1 MALEFSTAG
10 IRLKV
15 AHESSAGSKP
25 SSGWTEIPDVVSI
38 SEINDEPNMLDV
50 TNLSDLVW
58 TRQIPGLRSSSGALS
73 VTVNGTQDFKNKWTT
88 MCTSASTA
96 YASGKAT
103 WFEITVPGYSSA
115 YFITGIP
122 SELGFFGADVD
133 EVYRGDVYIAKNT
146 IEGWAAI
153 V

>member
-10 IRLKV
+10 IKDKV
-15 AHESSAGSKP
+15 GYETTAGSKP
-25 SSGWTEIPDVVSI
+25 AAFNTEIPDIVAI

-58 TRQIPGLRSSSGALS
+58 TRQIPGLRTSGGALAL
-73 VTVNGTQDFKNKWTT
+73 TVNGTKNFMSIWTQ
-88 MCTSASTA
+88 MCTSAATA
-96 YASGKAT
+96 FDSGKAT
-103 WFEITVPGYSSA
+103 WYEIVVPGYSSSF
-115 YFITGIP
+115 YITGIP

-146 IEGWAAI
+146 IEGWAAT